1 MSDNTIVIT
10 KADGTEIT
18 CEILFTFHSDETEKD
33 YVLYVEV
40 DDEEGNVF
48 ASSYTEEADGMI
60 GELFDI
66 PEENEE
72 EWQMIEEVLN
82 AFQSE

>member
-1 MSDNTIVIT
+1 
-10 KADGTEIT
+10 
-18 CEILFTFHSDETEKD
+18 
-33 YVLYVEV
+33 
-40 DDEEGNVF
+40 
-48 ASSYTEEADGMI
+48 MI